1 MKNARPSQA
10 KHKKSYPKKLKT
22 IPKFVGGYSRRN
34 KTKNAINKANK
45 IAAAAARKTKNLK
58 SNTE

>member
-1 MKNARPSQA
+1 MLDLHRPSI
-10 KHKKSYPKKLKT
+10 KRVTLKKLKT
-22 IPKFVGGYSRRN
+22 IPKFVGCHSRRN

-45 IAAAAARKTKNLK
+45 TAAAAARKTKNLK